1 MSLQW
6 LRIVA
11 RLQCPLEDIDA
22 LELKMQQVSQV
33 CHRGGAGLGQGSVFP
48 AFALYFNSRVAPGSV
63 FGQSP
68 CPRRYNIDAR
78 AFG

>member
-22 LELKMQQVSQV
+22 LELKMRQVSQV
-33 CHRGGAGLGQGSVFP
+33 RHRGGAVLGRASVFS
-48 AFALYFNSRVAPGSV
+48 AFALYFCYCVAPRSV
-63 FGQSP
+63 IGQSP
-68 CPRRYNIDAR
+68 CPTRHDIDAR